1 MSWNFNGQRKHDQ
14 IPKQEPQGVLLV
26 NLRYLKLRLSQVAQP
41 MLSHLQQAFSLSS
54 FFVCSN
60 RGPPH
65 VLLYQ
70 FINVIVKL
78 LEAKN

>member
-1 MSWNFNGQRKHDQ
+1 MAKESMIRFPNKNHK
-14 IPKQEPQGVLLV
+14 ESY
-26 NLRYLKLRLSQVAQP
+26 LRYLKLRLSQVAQP